1 MKKFLSFAA
10 LSIAVSCLAGV
21 VAQPLSAG

>member
-1 MKKFLSFAA
+1 MRKVFMALLSVGAFA
-10 LSIAVSCLAGV
+10 LAGV